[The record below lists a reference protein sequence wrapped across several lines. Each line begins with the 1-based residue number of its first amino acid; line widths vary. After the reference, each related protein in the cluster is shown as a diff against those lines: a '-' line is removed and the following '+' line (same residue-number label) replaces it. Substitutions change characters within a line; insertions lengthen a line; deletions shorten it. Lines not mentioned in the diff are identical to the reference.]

1 MPEKMKWEKAS
12 PELGKLLEEAVA
24 GFRAEKKVMFGAPV
38 HMINRNMFA
47 GVHQSNIFLRLSEAD
62 RKKIVADYDESGSF
76 EPVRGHVMKEY
87 MTVPPALYEDKDA
100 FHTWLRRAYDFTAGL
115 PAKELKPGKIRL
127 SR

>member
-1 MPEKMKWEKAS
+1 MPEPMKWEKAS

-38 HMINRNMFA
+38 HTVNRNMFA

-62 RKKIVADYDESGSF
+62 RKKIVSVYDEAGPF

-87 MTVPPALYEDKDA
+87 VTVPPALYEATKD
-100 FHTWLRRAYDFTAGL
+100 FQIWLRRAYDFTAGL
-115 PAKELKPGKIRL
+115 PAKEPKQSKGKK
-127 SR
+127 